1 MKLKL
6 MATRQ
11 NSAENSNSG
20 RIHNE
25 STRMPTTEIFN
36 FAEKVLKDFQINK
49 IKFQMQKSIIFAI
62 KNII

>member
-1 MKLKL
+1 

-20 RIHNE
+20 RIYNE
-25 STRMPTTEIFN
+25 STHMPTTEIFN

-62 KNII
+62 KSII